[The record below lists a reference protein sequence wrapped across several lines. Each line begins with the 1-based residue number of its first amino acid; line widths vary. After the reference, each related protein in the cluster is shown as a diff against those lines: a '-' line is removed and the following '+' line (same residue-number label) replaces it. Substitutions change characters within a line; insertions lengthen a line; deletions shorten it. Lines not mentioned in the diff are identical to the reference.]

1 MQQPDRAPQ
10 TDHPEY
16 STAFVLLLVSVAG
29 LTDAT
34 LYLHSKELLA
44 VYMTGNTSK
53 LAQFIQQGNVQKAL
67 PLLTLIVAFLASTTF
82 SAWLGNRL
90 GRWRAPV
97 LLMLVAL
104 LLGIAWPASDADYPL
119 AVVIAIALGMGA
131 LNQISASEPGVTFIT
146 GTLVKL
152 GRLLAS
158 GECRQAWPL
167 ALRWLVW
174 LTAAFVGAVLDH
186 RYPQYLLLFIALWCL
201 LLAASHLLLRKSRA
215 FAPSQH

>member
-1 MQQPDRAPQ
+1 MTQPDREQ
-10 TDHPEY
+10 QSDHPEF
-16 STAFVLLLVSVAG
+16 TTTFVLLLVSVAG
-29 LTDAT
+29 LADAA

-53 LAQFIQQGNVQKAL
+53 LAQFIQQGNVQKVL
-67 PLLTLIVAFLASTTF
+67 PLLTLILAFLASTTF
-82 SAWLGNRL
+82 AAWLGNRL

-97 LLMLVAL
+97 LLLLVAG
-104 LLGIAWPASDADYPL
+104 LLGIAWPASDAEYPL
-119 AVVIAIALGMGA
+119 GMVVAIALGMGT

-152 GRLLAS
+152 GRQLAS
-158 GECRQAWPL
+158 GEFSLALPL

-174 LTAAFVGAVLDH
+174 LIAAFIGALLDH
-186 RYPQYLLLFIALWCL
+186 RYPQHLLLFIALWCL
-201 LLAASHLLLRKSRA
+201 LLAGSHLLLRKFRA

>member
-1 MQQPDRAPQ
+1 MQQPDQERKS
-10 TDHPEY
+10 DHPEY
-16 STAFVLLLVSVAG
+16 STAFILLLVSVAG
-29 LTDAT
+29 LTDAA

-53 LAQFIQQGNVQKAL
+53 LAQFIQQGNLQKAL
-67 PLLTLIVAFLASTTF
+67 PLLTLILAFLASTTF

-97 LLMLVAL
+97 LLLLVTFL
-104 LLGIAWPASDADYPL
+104 LAVAWPASDAEYPL
-119 AVVIAIALGMGA
+119 GMVIAIALGMGV

-152 GRLLAS
+152 GRQLA
-158 GECRQAWPL
+158 GGDFRQALPL
-167 ALRWLVW
+167 ALRWLIW
-174 LTAAFVGAVLDH
+174 LAAAFVGALLDS
-186 RYPQYLLLFIALWCL
+186 RYPQTLLLFIALWCL

-215 FAPSQH
+215 FAPSQR